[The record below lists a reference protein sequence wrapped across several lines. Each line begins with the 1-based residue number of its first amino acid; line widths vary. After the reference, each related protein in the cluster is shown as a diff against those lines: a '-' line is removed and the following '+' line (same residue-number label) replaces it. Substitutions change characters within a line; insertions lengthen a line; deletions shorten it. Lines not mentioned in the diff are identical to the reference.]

1 MFTRRKRATLPFK
14 MERVRQRFEHWRR
27 SRPHFS
33 PIPEALWALA
43 VEVAGEQGVNAT
55 AQLLHL
61 NHTAL
66 QKRVQARKESP
77 HGRAPAA
84 FVELVPPGLSPCTIE
99 LEKYAGGQ
107 DEDPSSEPS
116 GVGLGGAG
124 PPLLGHRI
132 MIQLAIQTRILVAV
146 EAVDFRKGID
156 GLARV
161 CQERLQADPFSGGLF
176 VFRNRRRTALKILA
190 YD

>member
-43 VEVAGEQGVNAT
+43 VEVAREQGVNAT

-61 NHTAL
+61 HPTAL

-77 HGRAPAA
+77 QGRAPTA

-99 LEKYAGGQ
+99 LENTQGAKMKIPLANPQ
-107 DEDPSSEPS
+107 ALD
-116 GVGLGGAG
+116 GV
-124 PPLLGHRI
+124 
-132 MIQLAIQTRILVAV
+132 
-146 EAVDFRKGID
+146 
-156 GLARV
+156 
-161 CQERLQADPFSGGLF
+161 
-176 VFRNRRRTALKILA
+176 ALSRHFWGTGS
-190 YD
+190 